1 MSGRSDGPSDVGC
14 RKREPTVSTS
24 VSARDVG
31 SRSTGGASSWRP
43 AGSQRA
49 DSPTTSDRLAVGPP
63 RPAAPPRDLTV
74 VAGPRGIGGRVGPS
88 LPTFRQRLLSSIPV
102 KLFPASSGPRS
113 DFITWT
119 TLKIHDWLIDWLDEW
134 PYCHHRSVAVP
145 RGIVGWVEGRIL
157 LVGGLGPSLT
167 VGH

>member
-1 MSGRSDGPSDVGC
+1 MPSFLGNVLNFSNDIPFAILCRAVRTARRMSAVENVSRQC
-14 RKREPTVSTS
+14 RRQCRLVM
-24 VSARDVG
+24 SARGQQAERRRDG
-31 SRSTGGASSWRP
+31 LLGLSGQIHR
-43 AGSQRA
+43 QRA
-49 DSPTTSDRLAVGPP
+49 TDSPPA

-119 TLKIHDWLIDWLDEW
+119 TLKIHD
-134 PYCHHRSVAVP
+134 
-145 RGIVGWVEGRIL
+145 
-157 LVGGLGPSLT
+157 
-167 VGH
+167 